1 MLASV
6 SARLAALGLDV
17 DAVVARAGIPAGFTR
32 QPGTGLDTR
41 QFFAFW
47 RAVAELSRDPLI
59 GLKIGGE
66 VGPSQLEAAA
76 VAALHSAS
84 FGDALARLARYK
96 GLCCPEEVRVERT
109 GNGESDSDSDS
120 DGKGDGKDERNLA
133 RLSFHWILA
142 EETCPQIISD
152 GAFASAHALARVGTG
167 RTVVPRRLELMRTP
181 PDIAPYA
188 AHFGCEVR
196 TGCVG
201 DALVYDAEA
210 LDIPFVTRNEDLLAV
225 LVPALDAQLDAMGE
239 PGIETQARSVLM
251 KMMRG
256 DRPSIET
263 LARALNMSARSLQRR
278 LGEAG
283 TSYQTVL
290 DHVRLETAR
299 RLLSDTAFSPGEIA
313 FFLGFEEA
321 NSFQRAFR
329 RWEGRTPAQWREQL
343 GPAVSSS

>member
-1 MLASV
+1 MRVTHIPMVTSV

-17 DAVVARAGIPAGFTR
+17 DVVAARAGIPAGVTR
-32 QPGTGLDTR
+32 RPGAGLTTR

-47 RAVAELSRDPLI
+47 RAVAELSGDPLI

-66 VGPSQLEAAA
+66 VGPSQLEAVS
-76 VAALHSAS
+76 VAALHSAT
-84 FGDALARLARYK
+84 FGDALARLSRYK
-96 GLCCPEEVRVERT
+96 GLCCPEEVRVVRAERSSS
-109 GNGESDSDSDS
+109 NELEGE
-120 DGKGDGKDERNLA
+120 RYLA

-142 EETCPQIISD
+142 EEPCPHVISD
-152 GAFASAHALARVGTG
+152 GAFASAHALARAGSG
-167 RTVVPRRLELMRTP
+167 RTIVPRRLELVRTP
-181 PDIAPYA
+181 ADVRPYA

-225 LVPALDAQLDAMGE
+225 LVPALDAQLAALGE
-239 PGIETQARSVLM
+239 VGIETQARSALM

-256 DRPSIET
+256 DRPTIDT
-263 LARALNMSARSLQRR
+263 LARELNMSARSLQRR

-283 TSYQTVL
+283 TSYQGVL

-299 RLLSDTAFSPGEIA
+299 RLLADTAFTPGEIA

-329 RWEGRTPAQWREQL
+329 RWEGRTPAQWREQQESREA
-343 GPAVSSS
+343 GG

>member
-1 MLASV
+1 MRATHIPMVASV

-17 DAVVARAGIPAGFTR
+17 DVVAARAGIPAGFTR
-32 QPGTGLDTR
+32 RPGTGLDTR

-47 RAVAELSRDPLI
+47 RAVAELSGDPLI

-66 VGPSQLEAAA
+66 VGPSQLEAVS
-76 VAALHSAS
+76 VAALHSAT

-96 GLCCPEEVRVERT
+96 GLCCPEEVRVERSSA
-109 GNGESDSDSDS
+109 GGSGKGESA
-120 DGKGDGKDERNLA
+120 GERDLA

-142 EETCPQIISD
+142 KESCPTIISD
-152 GAFASAHALARVGTG
+152 AAFASAHALARVGTG
-167 RTVVPRRLELMRTP
+167 RTVVPHRLELMRMPSDT
-181 PDIAPYA
+181 APYA
-188 AHFGCEVR
+188 SYFGCEVR

-210 LDIPFVTRNEDLLAV
+210 LDLPFVTRNEDLLAV

-239 PGIETQARSVLM
+239 VDIETQARSVLM

-256 DRPSIET
+256 DRPTIDT

-283 TSYQTVL
+283 TSYQGVL

-299 RLLSDTAFSPGEIA
+299 RLLADTAFSPGEIA

-329 RWEGRTPAQWREQL
+329 RWEGRTPAQWREQQGSEEL
-343 GPAVSSS
+343 RS

>member
-1 MLASV
+1 MRATHIPMVASV
-6 SARLAALGLDV
+6 SARLAALGLDA
-17 DAVVARAGIPAGFTR
+17 DVVAARAGIPAGFNR
-32 QPGTGLDTR
+32 RPGTSLDTR

-47 RAVAELSRDPLI
+47 HAVAELSGDPLI

-66 VGPSQLEAAA
+66 VGPSQLEAVS
-76 VAALHSAS
+76 VAALHSAT

-96 GLCCPEEVRVERT
+96 GLCCPEEVRVER
-109 GNGESDSDSDS
+109 
-120 DGKGDGKDERNLA
+120 DGDNDLA

-142 EETCPQIISD
+142 KEPCPQIISD
-152 GAFASAHALARVGTG
+152 AAFAAAHALARVGTG
-167 RTVVPRRLELMRTP
+167 RTVVPRRLELVRLP
-181 PDIAPYA
+181 PDVAAYA

-201 DALVYDAEA
+201 DALVYDAAA
-210 LDIPFVTRNEDLLAV
+210 LDLPFVTRNEDLLAV

-239 PGIETQARSVLM
+239 PDIETQARSVLM

-256 DRPSIET
+256 DRPTIDT
-263 LARALNMSARSLQRR
+263 LARELNMSARSLQRR

-299 RLLSDTAFSPGEIA
+299 RLLADTAFTPGEIA

-329 RWEGRTPAQWREQL
+329 RWEGRTPAQWREQTQQQE
-343 GPAVSSS
+343 

>member
-1 MLASV
+1 MRATHIPMVASV

-17 DAVVARAGIPAGFTR
+17 DVVAARAGIPAGFNR
-32 QPGTGLDTR
+32 RPGTSLDTR

-47 RAVAELSRDPLI
+47 RAVAELSGDPLI

-66 VGPSQLEAAA
+66 VGPSQLEAVS
-76 VAALHSAS
+76 VAALHSAT

-96 GLCCPEEVRVERT
+96 GLCCPEEVRVERSGADGSGGDS
-109 GNGESDSDSDS
+109 GNGN
-120 DGKGDGKDERNLA
+120 GGDERGLA

-142 EETCPQIISD
+142 KESCPPIISD
-152 GAFASAHALARVGTG
+152 AAFAAAHALARVGSG

-181 PDIAPYA
+181 PETAPYA
-188 AHFGCEVR
+188 AYFGCEVR

-210 LDIPFVTRNEDLLAV
+210 LAIPFVTRNEDLLAV

-256 DRPSIET
+256 DRPTIDT

-283 TSYQTVL
+283 TSYQGVL

-299 RLLSDTAFSPGEIA
+299 RLLADTAFTPGEIA

-343 GPAVSSS
+343 GS